1 MSLTVR
7 TVHEPDELREFATV
21 HATAFGYR
29 WEEEKLE
36 KLMVPSLQRV
46 NCVAA
51 FDGGEMIGVSV
62 DQPFQMTV
70 PASLMIPE

>member
-36 KLMVPSLQRV
+36 KLKDRLNRLMEHAEKDDTSK
-46 NCVAA
+46 
-51 FDGGEMIGVSV
+51 
-62 DQPFQMTV
+62 
-70 PASLMIPE
+70 PADKK